1 LNNVSIPVQTIPNKK
16 EIAESMA
23 RAIKTNRG
31 NMTDDDLKA
40 LIKNALPGWSEA
52 EYDEAIRRIKNIT

>member
-1 LNNVSIPVQTIPNKK
+1 
-16 EIAESMA
+16 MA